1 MSTTTTTPRTPE
13 TEERTARAKTPRRR
27 LRPGRVVLHVF
38 LIGTAL
44 AWFFPVLWAVIN
56 SFRDYDYTAVHGY
69 LSLGGFTLDNY
80 TRAWEQ
86 GDLPQYFMNSL
97 IITVPAVL
105 ITLFLA
111 SCAAFVLSHHSRRF
125 NLVMLA
131 VFLAANLLPPQALL
145 VPLFRM
151 YTSIPLPYWISSS
164 GSLYDSHLGIVLIH
178 VAFQLGFCTF
188 VLSNFMKA
196 MPTSLLEA
204 ARIDGAT
211 VFQQYW
217 RVVLPL
223 CRPSLAALATLLV
236 TWVYNDFFWALA
248 LLSSG
253 DKLPITTAL
262 QNLQGSFFIDYN
274 LLSAGSVLVA
284 LPTLVIFFLLQRHFV
299 AGLTL
304 GASKE

>member
-1 MSTTTTTPRTPE
+1 MRP
-13 TEERTARAKTPRRR
+13 ARA
-27 LRPGRVVLHVF
+27 VLHIF
-38 LIGTAL
+38 LIATAL
-44 AWFFPVLWAVIN
+44 AWFFPILWAVVN
-56 SFRDYDYTAVHGY
+56 SFRDYEHTAAHGY
-69 LSLGGFTLDNY
+69 LSPGGFTLDNY
-80 TRAWEQ
+80 AQAWTQ
-86 GDLPQYFMNSL
+86 GEMPQYFLNSL

-105 ITLFLA
+105 LTLFLS

-145 VPLFRM
+145 VPLFRL
-151 YTSIPLPYWISSS
+151 YTSIPLPYWVSSS

-178 VAFQLGFCTF
+178 VAFQIGFCTF

-196 MPTSLLEA
+196 LPASLLEA
-204 ARIDGAT
+204 ARVDGAT

-262 QNLQGSFFIDYN
+262 QNLQGSFFVDHN

>member
-1 MSTTTTTPRTPE
+1 MSTRTLPDTRTGGVRPRDVRRRRIRP
-13 TEERTARAKTPRRR
+13 ARA
-27 LRPGRVVLHVF
+27 LLHAF
-38 LIGTAL
+38 LLVTAL

-80 TRAWEQ
+80 VNAWTQ
-86 GDLPQYFMNSL
+86 GELPKYFVNSL

-105 ITLFLA
+105 LTLFLS
-111 SCAAFVLSHHSRRF
+111 SCAAFVLSSYSRGF

-131 VFLAANLLPPQALL
+131 FFLAANLLPPQALL

-151 YTSIPLPYWISSS
+151 YTSIQLPYWISES
-164 GSLYDSHLGIVLIH
+164 GSLYDSHLGIILIH
-178 VAFQLGFCTF
+178 VAFQMGFCTF

-204 ARIDGAT
+204 ARMDGAT

-217 RVVLPL
+217 KVVLPL

-236 TWVYNDFFWALA
+236 TWIYNDFFWALA

-262 QNLQGSFFIDYN
+262 QNLQGSFFLDYN

-284 LPTLVIFFLLQRHFV
+284 LPTLVVFFVLQRHFV

-304 GASKE
+304 GASKG

>member
-1 MSTTTTTPRTPE
+1 MNTTTTAPAE
-13 TEERTARAKTPRRR
+13 LGTAAGAEQTDTPRRR

-38 LIGTAL
+38 LITTAL
-44 AWFFPVLWAVIN
+44 AWFFPVLWAVVN
-56 SFRDYDYTAVHGY
+56 SFRDYEHTAVHGY
-69 LSLGGFTLDNY
+69 LSPGGFTLDNY
-80 TRAWEQ
+80 AQAWTQ
-86 GDLPQYFMNSL
+86 GEMPQYFLNSL

-105 ITLFLA
+105 LTLFLS

-145 VPLFRM
+145 VPLFRL

-178 VAFQLGFCTF
+178 VAFQIGFCTF

-196 MPTSLLEA
+196 LPTSLLEA
-204 ARIDGAT
+204 ARVDGAT

-236 TWVYNDFFWALA
+236 TWVYNDFFWSLA

-262 QNLQGSFFIDYN
+262 QNLQGSFFIDHN